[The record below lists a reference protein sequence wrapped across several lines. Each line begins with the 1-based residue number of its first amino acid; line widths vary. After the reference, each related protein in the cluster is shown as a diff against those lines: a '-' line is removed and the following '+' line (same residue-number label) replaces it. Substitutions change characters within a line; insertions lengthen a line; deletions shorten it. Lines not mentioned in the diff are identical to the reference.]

1 MTKEVCACIGGN
13 TLNNINPVGEHN
25 VKHLIIL
32 ILTENT
38 PLRFNLFSRTK
49 NIKRVD
55 VGWMLW
61 SIDIKHKVPFSYLKP
76 DIPKSVYIGAGEI
89 QKMVLPCCKEQW
101 PEFTHSWVHSTQYVC
116 TFKFSIHSLPKP
128 TSQK

>member
-49 NIKRVD
+49 NIKHVD
-55 VGWMLW
+55 VG
-61 SIDIKHKVPFSYLKP
+61 
-76 DIPKSVYIGAGEI
+76 
-89 QKMVLPCCKEQW
+89 
-101 PEFTHSWVHSTQYVC
+101 
-116 TFKFSIHSLPKP
+116 
-128 TSQK
+128 